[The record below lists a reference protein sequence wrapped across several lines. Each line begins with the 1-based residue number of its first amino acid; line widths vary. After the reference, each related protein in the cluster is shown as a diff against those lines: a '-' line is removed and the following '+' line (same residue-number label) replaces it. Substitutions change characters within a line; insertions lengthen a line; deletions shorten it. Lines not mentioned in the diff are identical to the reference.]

1 VLGFERGE
9 PPSRP
14 FTADTLHAFMVFLT
28 TERDL
33 PTQGRWSTV
42 SGQATLR
49 GRGAGA
55 PFVDQHFWAIKA
67 TENAFSLVSNV
78 DSPSIKSRLTQLRNQ
93 HISHSAPS
101 YDVVEVRPTRLVNNS
116 GEPCVG
122 ARARLRRLRPCASCE
137 DAGSLRALLAA

>member
-1 VLGFERGE
+1 MLGFERGE

-14 FTADTLHAFMVFLT
+14 FSADTLCAFIVFLT
-28 TERDL
+28 TDKEL
-33 PTQGRWSTV
+33 PAQGRWAAVSGAV

-67 TENAFSLVSNV
+67 TENAFSLTSNV
-78 DSPSIKSRLTQLRNQ
+78 DSPQIKARLAALRSA

-101 YDVVEVRPTRLVNNS
+101 YDVVTVRVAPLPNPTLRV
-116 GEPCVG
+116 
-122 ARARLRRLRPCASCE
+122 RAS
-137 DAGSLRALLAA
+137 RACP